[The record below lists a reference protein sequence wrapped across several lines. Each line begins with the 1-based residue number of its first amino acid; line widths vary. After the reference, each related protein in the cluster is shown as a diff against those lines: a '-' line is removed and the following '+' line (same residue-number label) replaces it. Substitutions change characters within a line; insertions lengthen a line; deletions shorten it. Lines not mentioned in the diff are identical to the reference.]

1 MSALDLPAL
10 WFILITVLFT
20 GYFILE
26 GFDFGVGMLL
36 PLIGKNSDSSRT
48 GLVRTI
54 GPVWDGNEV
63 WLITAGGALFAAFP
77 GWYATMLSG
86 FYLPLFLLL
95 VALILRAVAL
105 EWRAK
110 VASLRWRQRC
120 DAIVALSSWLPP
132 LLWGIAFANLV
143 RGVPVDANQNMD
155 SGLPTLLGLFNPYGL
170 LGGLAFISL
179 FLLHG
184 LSFIRLKTAG
194 QLRDRS
200 SGLVAPIGAIAA
212 VSGTGFVLWTQ
223 LAYGKDWTWLVTIA
237 ATLGVLGA
245 VAAMLRD
252 STTRRD
258 GLAFMGT
265 TIAIAATVV
274 VIFGSL
280 YPWLMPTTLSDGV
293 GLSIRNASSADY
305 TLTVMTWAALA
316 LVPLVL
322 LYQGWTYWVFRRRIT
337 AEPVEPEPEPEPVE
351 Q

>member
-1 MSALDLPAL
+1 MSGLDLPAL
-10 WFILITVLFT
+10 WFILITVLFS

-36 PLIGKNSDSSRT
+36 PLVGKNSDSSRT

-77 GWYATMLSG
+77 GWYASMLSG

-110 VASLRWRQRC
+110 VGSLRWRQRC
-120 DAIVALSSWLPP
+120 DVIVAVSSWLPP

-143 RGVPVDANQNMD
+143 RGVPVDANQNMN
-155 SGLPTLLGLFNPYGL
+155 SGLPTLLGLFNPYAL
-170 LGGLAFISL
+170 LGGLAFTSL

-184 LSFIRLKTAG
+184 LSFLRLKTAG

-200 SGLVAPIGAIAA
+200 SRLVAPVGAIAA
-212 VSGTGFVLWTQ
+212 VCGIGFALWTQ
-223 LAYGKDWTWLVTIA
+223 LAYGKNWTWILTA
-237 ATLGVLGA
+237 ATTLGVFSA
-245 VAAMLRD
+245 VVAMTRGGN
-252 STTRRD
+252 TRRD
-258 GLAFMGT
+258 GLAFIGT
-265 TIAIAATVV
+265 TVSILATVV
-274 VIFGSL
+274 LIFGSL
-280 YPWLMPTTLSDGV
+280 YPWLMPTTLADGV

-337 AEPVEPEPEPEPVE
+337 AEPIESELAIP
-351 Q
+351 